1 MFRLLYVCVPP
12 LSHASYRWLWAV
24 MLGLGTEPGA
34 HGRAVSA
41 LNSKLSLQTE
51 KNYFNHC
58 TCADCLSFSPLI
70 SFIHFSFIWKHKKAQ
85 YLWFFFLEIKPIWLR
100 FYTVQ
105 FASFKANLIF
115 SRAYMF
121 SQRFRDKW
129 PPHNS
134 FLTLTS
140 STKIMCYLHNLAGSG
155 TYLLISSWGPKD
167 LILSFCGCI
176 WVWLCMWTGMTA
188 IFFVVCCLGFSK
200 RGFSV

>member
-1 MFRLLYVCVPP
+1 MSVYHHCHMQVTDGCELSCWGWELNLGPMEEQSVLLTLNYLSRLKRIILITVLVLIAYPFHH
-12 LSHASYRWLWAV
+12 SS
-24 MLGLGTEPGA
+24 
-34 HGRAVSA
+34 
-41 LNSKLSLQTE
+41 
-51 KNYFNHC
+51 
-58 TCADCLSFSPLI
+58 LSFILAS
-70 SFIHFSFIWKHKKAQ
+70 SESTKRHST
-85 YLWFFFLEIKPIWLR
+85 YDFFLEIKPIWLR
-100 FYTVQ
+100 SYTVQ

-115 SRAYMF
+115 YRAYMF

-155 TYLLISSWGPKD
+155 TYLLVSSWGPKD

-200 RGFSV
+200 RDFSV